1 MHYPLGLHHNYKN
14 HAAFFTDDSCQ
25 ALTTITHFSWCG
37 TQIIS
42 CSRSE
47 VQHGYDI
54 LRSSSATANRLVHL
68 ISISSPVGDFN
79 ISLSTCQP
87 AGVCCSGTKFS
98 STVKAINSPSP
109 CLLVLVGNEWRTLL
123 TVEGVPGEW
132 LEVEVPEE

>member
-1 MHYPLGLHHNYKN
+1 MYFFYLPVILGIEDEDFIITIRIMLH
-14 HAAFFTDDSCQ
+14 FFSDNSCQ
-25 ALTTITHFSWCG
+25 ALTTNAYISWCG

-68 ISISSPVGDFN
+68 ISISAPVGDFN

-87 AGVCCSGTKFS
+87 AGVCFSGTKFS
-98 STVKAINSPSP
+98 STVKAINLPSTSF
-109 CLLVLVGNEWRTLL
+109 LFSSGWKLI
-123 TVEGVPGEW
+123 
-132 LEVEVPEE
+132 